1 MKNLPKIFIVEDDVF
16 YANLLKK
23 EITKNRLGNV
33 ETYHTGEDFIDNLY
47 KMPDVVLLDH
57 NSGSMNGVDVLKKIK
72 SISPKIQVIFL
83 SAQEKM
89 HVAITS
95 LKFGAFDYVE
105 KNNTALNRVKAL
117 IRRIGKFNQIA
128 EEKKQFNIV
137 KIGLFVILTS
147 IISISIYLQLF
158 HSSIFF

>member
-47 KMPDVVLLDH
+47 KNPDVVLLDH
-57 NSGSMNGVDVLKKIK
+57 NLGNMNGVDVLKKIK

>member
-23 EITKNRLGNV
+23 EIIKNRLGNV

-47 KMPDVVLLDH
+47 KNPDVVLLDH
-57 NSGSMNGVDVLKKIK
+57 NLGNMNGVDVLKKIK

-105 KNNTALNRVKAL
+105 KNNTALNRVKA
-117 IRRIGKFNQIA
+117 
-128 EEKKQFNIV
+128 
-137 KIGLFVILTS
+137 
-147 IISISIYLQLF
+147 
-158 HSSIFF
+158 

>member
-16 YANLLKK
+16 YAKLLQK
-23 EITKNRLGNV
+23 EITKNRLGSV
-33 ETYHTGEDFIDNLY
+33 ETYHTGEEFVDNLY
-47 KMPDVVLLDH
+47 KNPDVVLLDYDL
-57 NSGSMNGVDVLKKIK
+57 GSMTGVEVLKKIK
-72 SISPKIQVIFL
+72 SMSPNIQVIFL

-105 KNNTALNRVKAL
+105 KNKTSLNRVKAL

-128 EEKKQFNIV
+128 EEKKQFKLV
-137 KIGLFVILTS
+137 KMGLFVILTS

>member
-1 MKNLPKIFIVEDDVF
+1 DL
-16 YANLLKK
+16 
-23 EITKNRLGNV
+23 
-33 ETYHTGEDFIDNLY
+33 
-47 KMPDVVLLDH
+47 VLLVLILVKK
-57 NSGSMNGVDVLKKIK
+57 NGDDVLKNI
-72 SISPKIQVIFL
+72 ISFRPKIQVIFL

-105 KNNTALNRVKAL
+105 KNDTALSRVKAL

-137 KIGLFVILTS
+137 KIGGGILLTV
-147 IISISIYLQLF
+147 IISIAIYISSF
-158 HSSIFF
+158 HSTI

>member
-1 MKNLPKIFIVEDDVF
+1 MKNLPKIFIVEDDAF
-16 YANLLKK
+16 YATLLKK
-23 EITKNRLGNV
+23 EITKNRLGSV
-33 ETYHTGEDFIDNLY
+33 ETYHSGEDFVDNLY

-57 NSGSMNGVDVLKKIK
+57 NLGKMNGVEVLKKIK

-105 KNNTALNRVKAL
+105 KNDTALSRVKAL

-137 KIGLFVILTS
+137 KIGGGILLTV
-147 IISISIYLQLF
+147 IISIAIYISSF
-158 HSSIFF
+158 HSTI

>member
-16 YANLLKK
+16 YASLLKK
-23 EITKNRLGNV
+23 EIAKNRLGNV
-33 ETYHTGEDFIDNLY
+33 ETYHTGEDFVDNLY

-57 NSGSMNGVDVLKKIK
+57 NLGNMNGIDVLKKIK

-105 KNNTALNRVKAL
+105 KNKTALNRVKAL
-117 IRRIGKFNQIA
+117 IRRIGKFNQVA

-137 KIGLFVILTS
+137 KIGLFVILTAL
-147 IISISIYLQLF
+147 ISVAIYVELF
-158 HSSIFF
+158 HSSTYF